1 MIYQSGFKETLNEE
15 AEIYFQ
21 NLSNSSIVFENV
33 KDAIK
38 FLNEKGI
45 DGIEKWWNS
54 EYTQQERKKFA
65 NYYVRKNKLIKN
77 FNKLS

>member
-45 DGIEKWWNS
+45 STELKSGGTQNIHNRKEKNL
-54 EYTQQERKKFA
+54 QIIMFA
-65 NYYVRKNKLIKN
+65 RIKTH
-77 FNKLS
+77 

>member
-21 NLSNSSIVFENV
+21 NLSNSSIVFEN
-33 KDAIK
+33 AIK

-54 EYTQQERKKFA
+54 EYTQQKEKIC
-65 NYYVRKNKLIKN
+65 KL
-77 FNKLS
+77 LCSQE